1 MCISIYDYIFK
12 EIIMTR
18 ISILDKD
25 RCQPKKC
32 DYLCINYCPGVR
44 MDEDTI
50 VIDEDTKKPL
60 ISEELCEGCGICT
73 NRCPFDAI
81 TIINL
86 PEAAGEPIHR
96 FGQNQFELFGL
107 PSLEEGT
114 VLGLLGQN
122 GIGKSTIMN
131 ILSGNLIP
139 NFGDFENTPENWDNV
154 IEYYK
159 GSALQKYFQDLSEGN
174 IKTILKP
181 QMVDKLPKVVK
192 GKVKDLLTNVNERDK
207 LDYVTKELQLENVL
221 DRKMEN
227 LSGGELQRV
236 AIAATVLREGDFY
249 YFDEP
254 TSWLD
259 VSQRLNAVKVI
270 RSLAEEGK
278 SVLVIEHDL
287 ATLDA
292 LSDNIHILYGTPGG
306 YGVVSG
312 RKGVRLG
319 INAYIKGFLAEENVR
334 IRRNPIEFTIRPPTP
349 EDEGD
354 SLASYSDLSKDYDG
368 FKLSAD
374 EGEIFYDEI
383 VTAFGSNGIGKTTF
397 AKMLAGVEEPTTGEV
412 DEEVE
417 IAYKPQ
423 YIVTNFEGTVSDFLY
438 MNAPSFGSKIFESEI
453 MNPLTLNEMLDKPVK
468 GLSGGELQ
476 RLAIAAT
483 LAKDAEIYL
492 FDEPTAFLDVEQ
504 RLIAARVIR
513 KLVESRNAASLIVD
527 HDIVF
532 IDYISDRAMVFDGTP
547 GLNGHASKPTD
558 LRNAMNEF
566 LGNLNITFRRDKET
580 KRPRVNKLDSYK
592 DREQKEKGEYYYLSD

>member
-1 MCISIYDYIFK
+1 MS
-12 EIIMTR
+12 R

-44 MDEDTI
+44 MGEDTI
-50 VIDEDTKKPL
+50 VIDEDGKKPL
-60 ISEELCEGCGICT
+60 ISEQLCEGCGICT
-73 NRCPFDAI
+73 NRCIFDAI

-86 PEAAGEPIHR
+86 PEAVGEPIHR

-114 VLGLLGQN
+114 VLGLLGPN

-139 NFGDFENTPENWDNV
+139 NFGDYENPPENWDKV

-159 GSALQKYFQDLSEGN
+159 GSSLQTYFSNLANGE
-174 IKTILKP
+174 IKAILKP
-181 QMVDKLPKVVK
+181 QMVDQLPKVVK
-192 GKVKDLLTNVNERDK
+192 GKVKDLLQNVNERDK
-207 LDYVTKELQLENVL
+207 LEYVCHELQLENVL

-292 LSDNIHILYGTPGG
+292 LSDNVHILYGTPGG

-312 RKGVRLG
+312 RKGVRIG
-319 INAYIKGFLAEENVR
+319 INAYINGFLTEENVR
-334 IRRNPIEFTIRPPTP
+334 IRRNPIEFIIRPPTP

-354 SLASYSDLSKDYDG
+354 ALASYSDISKDYDG

-374 EGEIFYDEI
+374 AGDIFYDEI

-397 AKMLAGVEEPTTGEV
+397 AKMLAGVEKPTTGEV
-412 DEEVE
+412 DEEVT

-423 YIVTNFEGTVSDFLY
+423 YLVSDFEGSVSDFLF
-438 MNAPSFGSKIFESEI
+438 MNAPSYGSKIFESEI
-453 MNPLTLNEMLDKPVK
+453 MTPFALEDMLEKQVSK
-468 GLSGGELQ
+468 LSGGELQ

-483 LAKDAEIYL
+483 LSKDAEIYL

-504 RLIAARVIR
+504 RLVAAKVIR
-513 KLVESRNAASLIVD
+513 KMVESRNAASLIVD

-532 IDYISDRAMVFDGTP
+532 IDYISDRAMVFNGTP
-547 GLNGHASKPTD
+547 GLEGHASKPTD
-558 LRNAMNEF
+558 LRSAMNEF

-580 KRPRVNKLDSYK
+580 KRPRVNKLDSYL

>member
-1 MCISIYDYIFK
+1 
-12 EIIMTR
+12 
-18 ISILDKD
+18 
-25 RCQPKKC
+25 
-32 DYLCINYCPGVR
+32 
-44 MDEDTI
+44 
-50 VIDEDTKKPL
+50 
-60 ISEELCEGCGICT
+60 
-73 NRCPFDAI
+73 
-81 TIINL
+81 
-86 PEAAGEPIHR
+86 
-96 FGQNQFELFGL
+96 
-107 PSLEEGT
+107 
-114 VLGLLGQN
+114 
-122 GIGKSTIMN
+122 
-131 ILSGNLIP
+131 
-139 NFGDFENTPENWDNV
+139 
-154 IEYYK
+154 
-159 GSALQKYFQDLSEGN
+159 
-174 IKTILKP
+174 
-181 QMVDKLPKVVK
+181 MVDQLPKVVK
-192 GKVKDLLTNVNERDK
+192 GKVKDLLNNVNERDK
-207 LDYVTKELQLENVL
+207 LEFVTKELQLENVL

-292 LSDNIHILYGTPGG
+292 LSDNIHILYGQPGG

-319 INAYIKGFLAEENVR
+319 INAYINGFLSEENVR

-354 SLASYSDLSKDYDG
+354 ALSSYSDLNKDYGG
-368 FKLSAD
+368 FKLTAD
-374 EGEIFYDEI
+374 AGEIFYDEI

-397 AKMLAGVEEPTTGEV
+397 AKLLAGVEEPTDGEV
-412 DEEVE
+412 DSEVT

-423 YIVTNFEGTVSDFLY
+423 YIVSNFEGSVSDFLY

-453 MNPLTLNEMLDKPVK
+453 MKPLSLDDMLDKPVK

-483 LAKDAEIYL
+483 LSKDAEIYL

-513 KLVESRNAASLIVD
+513 KMVESRNAASLIVD

-532 IDYISDRAMVFDGTP
+532 IDYISDRAMVFNGTP

-592 DREQKEKGEYYYLSD
+592 DREQKAVSYTHLTLPTKA

>member
-1 MCISIYDYIFK
+1 
-12 EIIMTR
+12 MTR

-86 PEAAGEPIHR
+86 PEAAGDPIHR

-131 ILSGNLIP
+131 ILAGNLIP
-139 NFGDFENTPENWDNV
+139 NFGDFENPPENWDNV

-159 GSALQKYFQDLSEGN
+159 GSALQKYFRDLSEGN
-174 IKTILKP
+174 VKTILKP

-192 GKVKDLLTNVNERDK
+192 GKVRDLLNNVNEREK

-221 DRKMEN
+221 DRNMEN

-334 IRRNPIEFTIRPPTP
+334 IRKNAIEFTIRPPTP

-354 SLASYSDLSKDYDG
+354 ALASYSDITKDYDG
-368 FKLSAD
+368 FNLSAD

-412 DEEVE
+412 DEEVT

-423 YIVTNFEGTVSDFLY
+423 YIVSDFEGTVSDFLY

-453 MNPLTLNEMLDKPVK
+453 MNPFALNEMLDKPVK

-483 LAKDAEIYL
+483 LSKDAEIYL

-513 KLVESRNAASLIVD
+513 KIVESRNSASLIVD

-532 IDYISDRAMVFDGTP
+532 IDYISDRAMVFDGVP

-558 LRNAMNEF
+558 LRSAMNEF

>member
-1 MCISIYDYIFK
+1 MS
-12 EIIMTR
+12 R

-60 ISEELCEGCGICT
+60 ISEQLCEGCGICT

-81 TIINL
+81 SIINL
-86 PEAAGEPIHR
+86 PEAVGEPIHR

-114 VLGLLGQN
+114 VLGLLGPN

-139 NFGDFENTPENWDNV
+139 NFGDFENPQENWEKV

-159 GSALQKYFQDLSEGN
+159 GSALQSYFSKLSNGE
-174 IKTILKP
+174 IKAILKP
-181 QMVDKLPKVVK
+181 QMVDQLPKVVK
-192 GKVKDLLTNVNERDK
+192 GKVKNLLENVNERDK
-207 LDYVTKELQLENVL
+207 LEYVCEELQLENVL
-221 DRKMEN
+221 EREMEN

-292 LSDNIHILYGTPGG
+292 LSDNVHILYGTPGG

-312 RKGVRLG
+312 RKGVRIG
-319 INAYIKGFLAEENVR
+319 INAYMNGFLTEENVR
-334 IRRNPIEFTIRPPTP
+334 IRKNPIEFTIRPPTP

-354 SLASYSDLSKDYDG
+354 AIASYSDISKDYDG

-374 EGEIFYDEI
+374 AGDIFYDEI

-397 AKMLAGVEEPTTGEV
+397 AKMLAGVEKPTTGEV
-412 DEEVE
+412 DEEAT

-423 YIVTNFEGTVSDFLY
+423 YLVSDFEGSVSDFLY
-438 MNAPSFGSKIFESEI
+438 MNAPSYGSKIFESEI
-453 MNPLTLNEMLDKPVK
+453 MTPFALEDMLEKQVSK
-468 GLSGGELQ
+468 LSGGELQ

-483 LAKDAEIYL
+483 LSKDAEIYL

-504 RLIAARVIR
+504 RLVAAKVIR
-513 KLVESRNAASLIVD
+513 KMIESRNAASLIVD

-532 IDYISDRAMVFDGTP
+532 IDYISDRAMVFNGTP
-547 GLNGHASKPTD
+547 GLEGHASKPTD
-558 LRNAMNEF
+558 LRTSMNEF

-580 KRPRVNKLDSYK
+580 KRPRVNKLDSYL

>member
-1 MCISIYDYIFK
+1 MS
-12 EIIMTR
+12 R

-25 RCQPKKC
+25 KKKKKKC

-44 MDEDTI
+44 MGEDTI

-60 ISEELCEGCGICT
+60 ISEQLCEGCGICT
-73 NRCPFDAI
+73 NRCLFDAI

-86 PEAAGEPIHR
+86 PEAIGEPIHR

-114 VLGLLGQN
+114 VLGLLGPN

-139 NFGDFENTPENWDNV
+139 NFGDFETPQENWEKV

-159 GSALQKYFQDLSEGN
+159 GSALQTYFSKLSNGE
-174 IKTILKP
+174 IKAILKP
-181 QMVDKLPKVVK
+181 QMVDQLPKVVK
-192 GKVKDLLTNVNERDK
+192 GKVKNLLENVNERAK
-207 LDYVTKELQLENVL
+207 LEYVCQELQLENVL
-221 DRKMEN
+221 NRKMEN

-270 RSLAEEGK
+270 RSLADEGK

-292 LSDNIHILYGTPGG
+292 LSDNVHILYGTPGG

-312 RKGVRLG
+312 RKGVRIG
-319 INAYIKGFLAEENVR
+319 INAYINGFLTEENVR
-334 IRRNPIEFTIRPPTP
+334 IRKNPIEFTIRPPTP
-349 EDEGD
+349 EDEGEAI
-354 SLASYSDLSKDYDG
+354 ASYSDISKDYDG

-374 EGEIFYDEI
+374 AGDIFYDEI

-397 AKMLAGVEEPTTGEV
+397 AKMLAGVEKPTTGKV
-412 DEEVE
+412 DEEAT

-423 YIVTNFEGTVSDFLY
+423 YLISDFEGSVSDFLY
-438 MNAPSFGSKIFESEI
+438 MNAPSYGSKIFESEI
-453 MNPLTLNEMLDKPVK
+453 MTPFALEDMLEKQVSK
-468 GLSGGELQ
+468 LSGGELQ
-476 RLAIAAT
+476 RLAIATT
-483 LAKDAEIYL
+483 LSKDAEIYL

-504 RLIAARVIR
+504 RLIAAKVIR
-513 KLVESRNAASLIVD
+513 KMVESRNAASLIVD

-532 IDYISDRAMVFDGTP
+532 IDYISDRAMVFNGTP
-547 GLNGHASKPTD
+547 GLEGHASKPTD
-558 LRNAMNEF
+558 LRTSMNEF

-580 KRPRVNKLDSYK
+580 KRPRVNKLDSYL

>member
-1 MCISIYDYIFK
+1 MS
-12 EIIMTR
+12 R

-44 MDEDTI
+44 MGEDTI
-50 VIDEDTKKPL
+50 VIDEDGKKPL
-60 ISEELCEGCGICT
+60 ISEQLCEGCGICT
-73 NRCPFDAI
+73 NRCIFDAI

-86 PEAAGEPIHR
+86 PEAVGEPIHR

-114 VLGLLGQN
+114 VLGLLGPN

-139 NFGDFENTPENWDNV
+139 NFGDYENPPQNWDKV

-159 GSALQKYFQDLSEGN
+159 GSSLQTYFSNLANGE
-174 IKTILKP
+174 IKAILKP
-181 QMVDKLPKVVK
+181 QMVDQLPKVVK
-192 GKVKDLLTNVNERDK
+192 GKVKDLLQNVNERDK
-207 LDYVTKELQLENVL
+207 LEYVCHELQLENVL

-292 LSDNIHILYGTPGG
+292 LSDNVHILYGTPGG
-306 YGVVSG
+306 YSVVSG
-312 RKGVRLG
+312 RKGVRIG
-319 INAYIKGFLAEENVR
+319 INAYINGFLTEENVR
-334 IRRNPIEFTIRPPTP
+334 IRRNPIEFIIRPPTP

-354 SLASYSDLSKDYDG
+354 ALASYSDISKDYDG

-374 EGEIFYDEI
+374 AGDIFYDEI

-397 AKMLAGVEEPTTGEV
+397 AKMLAGVEKPTTGEV
-412 DEEVE
+412 DEEVT

-423 YIVTNFEGTVSDFLY
+423 YLVSDFEGSVSDFLF
-438 MNAPSFGSKIFESEI
+438 MNAPSYGSKIFESEI
-453 MNPLTLNEMLDKPVK
+453 MTPFALEDMLEKQVSK
-468 GLSGGELQ
+468 LSGGELQ

-483 LAKDAEIYL
+483 LSKDAEIYL

-504 RLIAARVIR
+504 RLVAAKVIR
-513 KLVESRNAASLIVD
+513 KMVESRNAASLIVD

-532 IDYISDRAMVFDGTP
+532 IDYISDRAMVFNGTP
-547 GLNGHASKPTD
+547 GLEGHASKPTD
-558 LRNAMNEF
+558 LRSAMNEF

-580 KRPRVNKLDSYK
+580 KRPRVNKLDSYL

>member
-1 MCISIYDYIFK
+1 
-12 EIIMTR
+12 MTR

-60 ISEELCEGCGICT
+60 ISEQLCEGCGICT

-81 TIINL
+81 SIINL
-86 PEAAGEPIHR
+86 PEAVGEPIHR

-107 PSLEEGT
+107 PNLEGGT
-114 VLGLLGQN
+114 VLGLLGPN

-139 NFGDFENTPENWDNV
+139 NFGDFENPQENWDKV

-159 GSALQKYFQDLSEGN
+159 GSALQSYFSKLSNGE
-174 IKTILKP
+174 IKAILKP
-181 QMVDKLPKVVK
+181 QMVDQLPKVVK
-192 GKVKDLLTNVNERDK
+192 GKVKDLLENVNERGK
-207 LDYVTKELQLENVL
+207 LDYVCTELQLENVL

-292 LSDNIHILYGTPGG
+292 LSDNVHILYGTPGG

-312 RKGVRLG
+312 RKGVRIG
-319 INAYIKGFLAEENVR
+319 INAYINGFLTEENVR

-354 SLASYSDLSKDYDG
+354 ALASYSDISKDYDG

-374 EGEIFYDEI
+374 AGDIFYDEI

-397 AKMLAGVEEPTTGEV
+397 AKMLAGVEKPTTGEV
-412 DEEVE
+412 DEEVT

-423 YIVTNFEGTVSDFLY
+423 YLVSDFEGSVSDFLY
-438 MNAPSFGSKIFESEI
+438 MNAPSYGSKIFESEI
-453 MNPLTLNEMLDKPVK
+453 MIPFALDDMLEKQVSK
-468 GLSGGELQ
+468 LSGGELQ

-483 LAKDAEIYL
+483 LSKDAEIYL

-504 RLIAARVIR
+504 RLVAARVIR
-513 KLVESRNAASLIVD
+513 KMVESRNAASLIVD

-532 IDYISDRAMVFDGTP
+532 IDYISDRAMVFNGTP
-547 GLNGHASKPTD
+547 GLDGHASKPTD
-558 LRNAMNEF
+558 
-566 LGNLNITFRRDKET
+566 
-580 KRPRVNKLDSYK
+580 
-592 DREQKEKGEYYYLSD
+592 

>member
-1 MCISIYDYIFK
+1 
-12 EIIMTR
+12 MTR

-50 VIDEDTKKPL
+50 VIDENTKKPL
-60 ISEELCEGCGICT
+60 ISEQLCEGCGICT

-81 TIINL
+81 HIINL
-86 PEAAGEPIHR
+86 PEAIGEPIHR

-107 PSLEEGT
+107 PNLEKGS

-131 ILSGNLIP
+131 ILTGNLIP
-139 NFGDFENTPENWDNV
+139 NFGDWENPVNNWDRV

-159 GSALQKYFQDLSEGN
+159 GSALQNYFKQLANGE

-192 GKVKDLLTNVNERDK
+192 GNVRNLLENVDEKNKFDYVCEELDLL
-207 LDYVTKELQLENVL
+207 NVL
-221 DRKMEN
+221 DRKIEN

-259 VSQRLNAVKVI
+259 VSQRLNAVRVI

-292 LSDNIHILYGTPGG
+292 VSDNIHILYGSPGG

-334 IRRNPIEFTIRPPTP
+334 IRKNPIEFTIRPPTP

-354 SLASYSDLSKDYDG
+354 PLASYTDLNKDYDG
-368 FKLSAD
+368 FKLSVDAGD
-374 EGEIFYDEI
+374 IFYDEI

-397 AKMLAGVEEPTTGEV
+397 AKMLAGVEKPTTGKV
-412 DEEVE
+412 NEEVI

-423 YIVTNFEGTVSDFLY
+423 YIVTNFEGSVNDYLY
-438 MNAPSFGSKIFESEI
+438 MNAPSYGSKIFESEI
-453 MNPLTLNEMLDKPVK
+453 MIPFNLEAILDKAVK
-468 GLSGGELQ
+468 SLSGGELQ
-476 RLAIAAT
+476 RLSIAAT
-483 LAKDAEIYL
+483 LSKDAEIYL

-504 RLIAARVIR
+504 RLTAARVIR
-513 KLVESRNAASLIVD
+513 KIVESKNAASLIVD

-547 GLNGHASKPTD
+547 GLEGHASKPTD
-558 LRNAMNEF
+558 LRTSMNEF
-566 LGNLNITFRRDKET
+566 LENLNITFRRDKET
-580 KRPRVNKLDSYK
+580 KRPRVNKLDSYL

>member
-1 MCISIYDYIFK
+1 MS
-12 EIIMTR
+12 R

-32 DYLCINYCPGVR
+32 DYLCIHYCPGVR

-60 ISEELCEGCGICT
+60 ISEQLCEGCGICT

-81 TIINL
+81 SIINL
-86 PEAAGEPIHR
+86 PEAVGEPIHR

-114 VLGLLGQN
+114 VLGLLGPN

-139 NFGDFENTPENWDNV
+139 NFGDFENPQENWEKV

-159 GSALQKYFQDLSEGN
+159 GSALQSYFSKLSNGE
-174 IKTILKP
+174 IKAILKP
-181 QMVDKLPKVVK
+181 QMVDQLPKVVK
-192 GKVKDLLTNVNERDK
+192 GKVKNLLENVNERNK
-207 LDYVTKELQLENVL
+207 LEYVCQELQLENVL
-221 DRKMEN
+221 EREMEN

-292 LSDNIHILYGTPGG
+292 LSDNVHILYGTPGG

-312 RKGVRLG
+312 RKGVRIG
-319 INAYIKGFLAEENVR
+319 INAYINGFLTEENVR

-354 SLASYSDLSKDYDG
+354 ALASYSDISKDYDG

-374 EGEIFYDEI
+374 AGDIFYDEI

-397 AKMLAGVEEPTTGEV
+397 AKMLAGVEKPTTGEV
-412 DEEVE
+412 DEEVT

-423 YIVTNFEGTVSDFLY
+423 YLVSDFEGSVSDFLY
-438 MNAPSFGSKIFESEI
+438 MNAPSYGSKIFESEI
-453 MNPLTLNEMLDKPVK
+453 MIPFALDDMLEKQVSK
-468 GLSGGELQ
+468 LSGGELQ

-483 LAKDAEIYL
+483 LSKDAEIYL

-504 RLIAARVIR
+504 RLVAAKVIR
-513 KLVESRNAASLIVD
+513 KMIESRNAASLIVD

-532 IDYISDRAMVFDGTP
+532 IDYISDRAMVFNGTP
-547 GLNGHASKPTD
+547 GLEGHASKPTD
-558 LRNAMNEF
+558 LRTSMNEF

-580 KRPRVNKLDSYK
+580 KRPRVNKLDSYL

>member
-1 MCISIYDYIFK
+1 
-12 EIIMTR
+12 MTR

-50 VIDEDTKKPL
+50 VIDENTKKPL
-60 ISEELCEGCGICT
+60 ISEQLCEGCGICT

-81 TIINL
+81 HIINL
-86 PEAAGEPIHR
+86 PEAIGEPIHR

-107 PSLEEGT
+107 PNLEKGS

-131 ILSGNLIP
+131 ILTGNLIP
-139 NFGDFENTPENWDNV
+139 NFGDWENPVNNWDRV

-159 GSALQKYFQDLSEGN
+159 GSALQNYFKQLANGE

-192 GKVKDLLTNVNERDK
+192 GNVRNLLENVDEKNKFDYVCEELDLL
-207 LDYVTKELQLENVL
+207 NVL
-221 DRKMEN
+221 DRKIEN

-259 VSQRLNAVKVI
+259 VSQRLNAVRVI

-292 LSDNIHILYGTPGG
+292 LSDNIHILYGSPGG

-334 IRRNPIEFTIRPPTP
+334 IRKNPIEFTIRPPTP

-354 SLASYSDLSKDYDG
+354 PLASYTDLNKDYDG
-368 FKLSAD
+368 FKLSVDAGD
-374 EGEIFYDEI
+374 IFYDEI

-397 AKMLAGVEEPTTGEV
+397 AKMLAGVEKPTTGKV
-412 DEEVE
+412 NEEVI

-423 YIVTNFEGTVSDFLY
+423 YIVTNFEGSVNDYLY
-438 MNAPSFGSKIFESEI
+438 MNAPSYGSKIFESEI
-453 MNPLTLNEMLDKPVK
+453 MIPFNLEAILDKAVK
-468 GLSGGELQ
+468 SLSGGELQ
-476 RLAIAAT
+476 RLSIAAT
-483 LAKDAEIYL
+483 LSKDAEIYL

-504 RLIAARVIR
+504 RLTAARVIR
-513 KLVESRNAASLIVD
+513 KIVESKNATSLIVD

-547 GLNGHASKPTD
+547 GLEGHASKPTD
-558 LRNAMNEF
+558 LRTSMNEF
-566 LGNLNITFRRDKET
+566 LENLNITFRRDKET
-580 KRPRVNKLDSYK
+580 KRPRVNKLDSYL